1 MGLHWDHNPLGEMMM
16 NAEKRCNQPGIILA
30 VAVISLLLTG
40 VSSGADCLELCK
52 QGREQIGKNLYKE
65 ALTTFSE
72 AVRLSPKDVYARMG
86 LALAYQG
93 LSNHEKVIETCDEG
107 IRLHPQKSIFYALRA
122 DTLVAQ
128 NNIADALTS
137 YTTALTYDHGSSNLY
152 LDRAKI
158 YLSKKMF
165 TEAFN
170 DFDDALRLDG
180 QNAWARVN
188 HGRVAYERGD
198 SDEAFKD
205 FAMAAGLEPKFAA
218 HYYWQAVIS
227 FERRDFEAVF
237 RLTKTAL
244 INDDKFSPAFALRG
258 LAFHYQDDDDKAIAD
273 FRDAIENN
281 KADPTLFL
289 WRGRIYYDKKK
300 YEKAVD
306 DFQEVLRL
314 TKDLPLSESRIAA
327 YRERA
332 KAYEKLEKPELEQ
345 AKADNKAADDL
356 EAKRPKKADSE
367 RPLLVERLRAKLPG
381 LFDPRL
387 NDVTAA
393 GQKSPAP
400 DQIMLVE
407 AKAVAEKLRPP
418 AQDIHGLVEK
428 VAVASLLPE
437 PCTAAQKT
445 LQQAKDCFDRKEY
458 ELAALSYR
466 STTSQCEKALENY
479 EDLLGHSP
487 EIWLKWAREKADR
500 VQDPKSVWALWIT
513 MAEVERL
520 FGNRED
526 QHRSLKKALD
536 KAGNVAFSNPQ
547 EAAVGLTAVTRTL
560 LGQGDKET
568 ARETLREAASICEN
582 LNQPIPAA
590 YYNAVCAGLFARLGD
605 TAGWTK
611 HWEIARTRST
621 GNDRDDVKN
630 HPDLTAARAYAFADE
645 PQKAFQLA
653 QDFERQRCSNR
664 SRPDVASFMAI
675 TYAQIAFAEARLH
688 HKDHER
694 TALFDKAY
702 VATCTQL
709 ASFNYSQDNDARL
722 ARAILALADVEIGAC
737 DRASIGALT
746 TEDPSKRTELLGT
759 ILSNQLELGQWQE
772 AGQLV
777 RSLPAQVRNPVLN
790 CWLTATE
797 LLTSTKLYRD
807 HRFAVLQ
814 CPSESDQALLYA
826 GIALGLKL
834 RNSQKEPLAAKSVDR
849 GRIPDEEPEKTDET
863 IKQAQSLADQGNRFA
878 ATAFLADALRQRP
891 AIVELRDAFNRQ
903 AAAAPEWWAEQA
915 ANCLETNDVA
925 GLRTGLL
932 MQLASLH
939 SHNGDNKTSLQFAQR
954 ARTAVVSA
962 WSAVVFPT
970 PKSRSGYASSPPK
983 VNFRD
988 ERALIPAVNEIIE
1001 DLLQIESIQRTA
1013 GDADAAQDTLLMAM
1027 KSVEIYPRNFT
1038 MRFGERPES
1047 PREWMPKLAGHM
1059 QLRQRG
1065 DLAEIIIDGRCWS
1078 EGGNKEHRKNKNIV
1092 ANTAGEAGDTN
1103 TLENLLE
1110 DCRKERSLLN
1120 QGNSDRLAL
1129 CVETHLA
1136 ILAARR
1142 GDADG
1147 YRQKAIAISGYLR
1160 THPDWFPQGSFLP
1173 LVEPAVLLGK
1183 LDVAQEYLRQ
1193 TQASSLQRDRG
1204 AAALAVALI
1213 QSGQT
1218 EEARNLMRQMRNP
1231 STSFRVQLALAQTEA
1246 KSDTEELWRK
1256 LQVIDKISGN
1266 VEKAAAYAGIA
1277 MKLIGK

>member
-1 MGLHWDHNPLGEMMM
+1 M
-16 NAEKRCNQPGIILA
+16 NAEKRCSQPGIILA
-30 VAVISLLLTG
+30 VAVLSLCLTG
-40 VSSGADCLELCK
+40 VSFGSDCLELCK
-52 QGREQIGKNLYKE
+52 QGREQLAKKE
-65 ALTTFSE
+65 YQPAVTTYSE
-72 AVRLSPKDVYARMG
+72 AVRLSPKDNMPHMG
-86 LALAYQG
+86 LALAYRG
-93 LSNHEKVIETCDEG
+93 LKKYEDA
-107 IRLHPQKSIFYALRA
+107 IRECEAGLKLDSHISSFYAVKA
-122 DTLVAQ
+122 DIYVEQ
-128 NNIADALTS
+128 NNIKDALEN
-137 YTTALTYDHGSSNLY
+137 YTTALTYNHTNPDLY
-152 LDRAKI
+152 LERAKI
-158 YLSKKMF
+158 YQAKRIFDQAEINYTSALEYGDGKDVWVLVNRAWVYFEQGNLEKARDDFATAAKLESKFAPHYFWQALIAYDRRNFKETVDLTTAALNCDKEVSKKLSP
-165 TEAFN
+165 AYGLRGLAYHYQGDDKAALN
-170 DFDDALRLDG
+170 DFDDAIF
-180 QNAWARVN
+180 NN
-188 HGRVAYERGD
+188 H
-198 SDEAFKD
+198 
-205 FAMAAGLEPKFAA
+205 
-218 HYYWQAVIS
+218 
-227 FERRDFEAVF
+227 
-237 RLTKTAL
+237 
-244 INDDKFSPAFALRG
+244 
-258 LAFHYQDDDDKAIAD
+258 
-273 FRDAIENN
+273 
-281 KADPTLFL
+281 ADPIALL
-289 WRGRIYYDKKK
+289 WRGRLYYDQEK
-300 YEKAVD
+300 YNKALD
-306 DFQEVLRL
+306 DFKDVLTL
-314 TKDLPLSESRIAA
+314 TETLKADETRILV
-327 YRERA
+327 YWERA
-332 KAYEKLEKPELEQ
+332 KIYEKQEKLELS
-345 AKADNKAADDL
+345 KADLRAAADL
-356 EAKRPKKADSE
+356 EAKQPKKAEAE

-381 LFDPRL
+381 FFDPRL
-387 NDVTAA
+387 NDLTAA
-393 GQKSPAP
+393 AQKRPAP

-418 AQDIHGLVEK
+418 AQDIHSLVEK

-466 STTSQCEKALENY
+466 STTSQCERALDNY

-526 QHRSLKKALD
+526 QHRSLKKALN

-547 EAAVGLTAVTRTL
+547 EAAVGLLSLTRTL

-611 HWEIARTRST
+611 HWEIARKRST

-709 ASFNYSQDNDARL
+709 ASFDYSQNNDARL
-722 ARAILALADVEIGAC
+722 ARTILALADVEIGAC

-746 TEDPSKRTELLGT
+746 TEDPSKRTELLST
-759 ILSNQLELGQWQE
+759 ILLNQLELGQWQE
-772 AGQLV
+772 AEQLV
-777 RSLPAQVRNPVLN
+777 RSLPSQVRNPVLN

-807 HRFAVLQ
+807 HRLAVLQ

-834 RNSQKEPLAAKSVDR
+834 RNSQKEPLAAKSVVP
-849 GRIPDEEPEKTDET
+849 GKILDEEFDKADET
-863 IKQAQSLADQGNRFA
+863 IKQGQLLADHGDCYA
-878 ATAFLADALRQRP
+878 ATSFLAEALHRRGP
-891 AIVELRDAFNRQ
+891 IVELRDAFNRH
-903 AAAAPEWWAEQA
+903 AAATPEWWAEQA
-915 ANCLETNDVA
+915 ANCLGTNDVA
-925 GLRTGLL
+925 GLRTELL
-932 MQLASLH
+932 MQLAALH
-939 SHNGDNKTSLQFAQR
+939 SRGDKKMALQYARR

-962 WSAVVFPT
+962 WSAVVFPD
-970 PKSRSGYASSPPK
+970 PKSRSGYVSSPSK

-988 ERALIPAVNEIIE
+988 EKALIPAVNEILE
-1001 DLLQIESIQRTA
+1001 NLLQIENIQRTA

-1047 PREWMPKLAGHM
+1047 PREWMPRLAGHM
-1059 QLRQRG
+1059 QLRQCG
-1065 DLAEIIIDGRCWS
+1065 DLAEIVIDGRCWS

-1092 ANTAGEAGDTN
+1092 ANTAGEAEDTN

-1110 DCRKERSLLN
+1110 
-1120 QGNSDRLAL
+1120 
-1129 CVETHLA
+1129 T
-1136 ILAARR
+1136 AARK
-1142 GDADG
+1142 G
-1147 YRQKAIAISGYLR
+1147 
-1160 THPDWFPQGSFLP
+1160 HC
-1173 LVEPAVLLGK
+1173 
-1183 LDVAQEYLRQ
+1183 
-1193 TQASSLQRDRG
+1193 
-1204 AAALAVALI
+1204 
-1213 QSGQT
+1213 
-1218 EEARNLMRQMRNP
+1218 
-1231 STSFRVQLALAQTEA
+1231 
-1246 KSDTEELWRK
+1246 
-1256 LQVIDKISGN
+1256 
-1266 VEKAAAYAGIA
+1266 
-1277 MKLIGK
+1277 